1 MAFVHGKDSR
11 VIMDDFAMS
20 GYLRGVDTD
29 AQVELADT
37 TVFGDEGHKFTPG
50 LDNGSLT
57 FDGVWDSEPSSSG
70 ADFAVEAKKQAA
82 DASVVTVAPEGFTLG
97 NRVKSAEARIN
108 AYGITSPVADAVGF
122 SAGWQTEGQVDAGVS
137 LHDLTAETATGN
149 GTAHDGAAS
158 SSNGGVSFLH
168 VTANTMNDTTVIKI
182 QDSPDNSVWS
192 DLATFTT
199 VAAATTA
206 AERIAASGTVDRYL
220 RAVRTCNGTGSITF
234 AAGFSRR

>member
-1 MAFVHGKDSR
+1 MAFVHGTSSR

-20 GYLRGVDTD
+20 GFLRGVDTNSD
-29 AQVELADT
+29 IEMADK
-37 TVFGDEGHKFTPG
+37 TVLTDSGHTYLPG
-50 LDNGSLT
+50 LDTGTLS
-57 FDGVWDSEPSSSG
+57 FDGVWDDDATSAG
-70 ADFAVEAKKQAA
+70 VDYALNAKKAA
-82 DASVVTVAPEGFTLG
+82 ASASVISVARAGFALG
-97 NRVKSAEARIN
+97 NVVESAEARQN
-108 AYGITSPVADAVGF
+108 NYSHSSPVADLVSFG
-122 SAGWQTEGQVDAGVS
+122 SSWQTEGQVDKGVS

-158 SSNGGVSFLH
+158 SSNGGVAFLH
-168 VTANTMNDTTVIKI
+168 VTANTMNDTTVIKV

-206 AERIAASGTVDRYL
+206 AERITAAGTVDRYL
-220 RAVRTCNGTGSITF
+220 RVVRTCNGTGSITF